1 LPPLSNTQDD
11 NNNKNG
17 DNNNVNLVIDV
28 PEDEE
33 LENQIVV
40 QPNPSDNASTHSTS
54 PSNVGNM

>member
-1 LPPLSNTQDD
+1 MMGTCD
-11 NNNKNG
+11 NNHIILHYNY
-17 DNNNVNLVIDV
+17 NNVNLVIDV